1 MAQVIT
7 LVLTL
12 VVFVAVVLILTWARG
27 PHYRLT
33 RKNVA
38 NLFRLVLEAKATEN
52 DWRLFSALPLRH
64 DPYLHNLREQCLE
77 IEEREFTRINQSG
90 FLFTR
95 KGLEEIQELLEN
107 LESEPQA

>member
-1 MAQVIT
+1 MVQIIT
-7 LVLTL
+7 LILTI
-12 VVFVAVVLILTWARG
+12 VIFVGVVLILTWAKG

-38 NLFRLVLEAKATEN
+38 NLFRLILDAKATEN

-77 IEEREFTRINQSG
+77 IEEREFTGIKQSG

-95 KGLEEIQELLEN
+95 KGLEEIRELLEK
-107 LESEPQA
+107 LESEPQD

>member
-1 MAQVIT
+1 MAQIIT
-7 LVLTL
+7 LILTI
-12 VVFVAVVLILTWARG
+12 VVFVGVVLILTWAKG

-38 NLFRLVLEAKATEN
+38 NLFRLILDAKATEN

-77 IEEREFTRINQSG
+77 IEEREFTGINQSG

-95 KGLEEIQELLEN
+95 KGLEEIRELLEK
-107 LESEPQA
+107 LESEPQD